1 MSGMALTQQSP
12 VPLRRAN
19 QIQATGDEE
28 ADEGVVPEDVVT
40 KDVAEEAEASTAQ
53 NTHHRSETSRE
64 KWRILAR
71 F

>member
-1 MSGMALTQQSP
+1 MSGTALTQQSP

-40 KDVAEEAEASTAQ
+40 KDVAEEART
-53 NTHHRSETSRE
+53 RSDHPPNGN
-64 KWRILAR
+64 ADVC
-71 F
+71 